1 MTVSARAEAVTEI
14 RLTGRAASPGL
25 AVGPVTVLRAAVES
39 RRAIGDAAQ
48 ETAALEAAIEGAAA
62 ELAELAEAEQGEAA
76 DILEFQVA
84 LLEDDA
90 LAEGAFKAISAGS
103 SADQAW
109 RSALDAEIA
118 GYRAAEDEYF
128 RARVADL
135 VDIRDR
141 VIARLNGADS
151 STAIPGGSV
160 VAGDDISPSTFLAA
174 DWRRGGAIVLTAGSS
189 SSHVA
194 MLARARGTPM
204 VVGLGPLSWEERPP
218 ALALVDGDAGTVI
231 FDPQPETRRLFE
243 QRMNAANDMRAIAD
257 AGRAKPALTADG
269 RRIMVLLNIAAP
281 EDLAGLDPAIC
292 DGIGLVRT
300 EFLFAASQ
308 GLPDEET
315 QYAAYRRILDWA
327 EGRPVTIRTLDA
339 GGDKPISGLTI
350 EGESNPFL
358 GLRGIRL
365 SLSRP
370 EVFRLQLRALAR
382 AAVHGALKVML
393 PMVAV
398 PSELDRAR
406 ELLDH
411 EISALKAKGMA
422 CASPSLGIMVEV
434 PAAALRA
441 EDFDAG
447 FYSIGSNDLT
457 QYTMAAARD
466 IGAVAD
472 LNDTGNPAVLG
483 LIARTVA
490 AGRARGVEVSLCG
503 DAAADTRLTKAL
515 LGTGLTTLSVSPL
528 AVARLKA
535 AIATMSI

>member
-1 MTVSARAEAVTEI
+1 MTVSERPEAVTEI
-14 RLTGRAASPGL
+14 HLTGRAASPGL
-25 AVGPVTVLRAAVES
+25 AIGPVTVLTVAVE
-39 RRAIGDAAQ
+39 RRTAIGDPAQ
-48 ETAALEAAIEGAAA
+48 ETAALQAAIKGATA
-62 ELAELAEAEQGEAA
+62 ELADLVEAVQGEAA

-84 LLEDDA
+84 MLEDDA
-90 LAEGAFKAISAGS
+90 LAEGAFDAISAGTP
-103 SADQAW
+103 ADHAW

-118 GYRAAEDEYF
+118 GYRSAEDEYF
-128 RARVADL
+128 RARIADIA
-135 VDIRDR
+135 DIRDR
-141 VIARLNGADS
+141 VLAHLSGADKAVKI
-151 STAIPGGSV
+151 TGGSI
-160 VAGDDISPSTFLAA
+160 VACDDISPSTFLAA
-174 DWRRGGAIVLTAGSS
+174 DWTRGGAVALAAGSP

-194 MLARARGTPM
+194 MLARARGAPM
-204 VVGLGPLSWEERPP
+204 VVGLGPLSWEGRPP

-231 FDPQPETRRLFE
+231 FDPEPETRRLFE
-243 QRMNAANDMRAIAD
+243 HRIDAANSARAAAD
-257 AGRAKPALTADG
+257 VGRAKPALTAGG
-269 RRIMVLLNIAAP
+269 RRIPVLLNIAAP

-300 EFLFAASQ
+300 EFLFEASQ

-315 QYAAYRRILDWA
+315 QYAVYRRILDWA

-350 EGESNPFL
+350 DGESNPFL

-382 AAVHGALKVML
+382 AAVHGTLKVML

-398 PSELDRAR
+398 PSELYRAGV
-406 ELLDH
+406 LLDA
-411 EISALKAKGMA
+411 EIAALRADGIV
-422 CASPSLGIMVEV
+422 CARPPLGIMVEV

-441 EDFDAG
+441 EDFDAA

-472 LNDTGNPAVLG
+472 LNDAGNPAVLA
-483 LIARTVA
+483 LIARTVE

-503 DAAADTRLTKAL
+503 DAAADPRLTEAL
-515 LGTGLTTLSVSPL
+515 LATGLTTFSVAPV

-535 AIATMSI
+535 MIATVSP